1 MNFRGVF
8 ISPAIFV
15 ALIIKLDKA
24 GRWNL
29 SSLSLRRQATFAV
42 NFLWRLQVVVGCS
55 LTTQA
60 YLAWPWE
67 CSALHNWNLSIVTD
81 TSDWRLDMVWAP
93 SNILIFQVENEII
106 DFGSDL
112 LSSEEYSLNKLD
124 NVVFSLSREKCLENK
139 QFSLSRQ
146 ISIHVHSPAC
156 SRSQHLN
163 KIIQHLPTSSQRSAY
178 RSRCL

>member
-1 MNFRGVF
+1 
-8 ISPAIFV
+8 
-15 ALIIKLDKA
+15 
-24 GRWNL
+24 
-29 SSLSLRRQATFAV
+29 
-42 NFLWRLQVVVGCS
+42 
-55 LTTQA
+55 
-60 YLAWPWE
+60 
-67 CSALHNWNLSIVTD
+67 
-81 TSDWRLDMVWAP
+81 MVWAP

-124 NVVFSLSREKCLENK
+124 NVVFSLSREREREKCLENK

-156 SRSQHLN
+156 SRSQYLN

-178 RSRCL
+178 LSRCL